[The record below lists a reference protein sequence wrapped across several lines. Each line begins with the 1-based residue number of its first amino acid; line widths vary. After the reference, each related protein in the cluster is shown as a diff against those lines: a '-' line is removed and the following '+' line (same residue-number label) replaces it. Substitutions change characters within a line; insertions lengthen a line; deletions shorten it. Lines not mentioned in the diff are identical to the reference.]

1 MALKLRRGTNA
12 GRTAITPAEGE
23 PIFTTD
29 TKQLYIGDGTTAGG
43 VAVGGGGVSDG
54 DKGDITVSGG
64 GTVWTIDA
72 GAVVEADIATNAV
85 TNTKIANDA
94 VTYAKIQNVS
104 TNSRLLGRASAGAG
118 DIEEITIGSGLS
130 LTGTTLSASGGG
142 GGGDIPTFMVV
153 KSADETVLNS
163 TAAQFDD
170 HLFYSAPAFNRHYYF
185 EATIYVERSITGGGG
200 DQPGIKFAFGNDSN
214 IQGLF
219 NCIPLFPSQ
228 TVWVY
233 GAFTANSTVD
243 YTTAIS
249 HPIAFKIQGTFRPLS
264 GNANLRFVW
273 AQSTASS
280 TIGTVVKKGSKLLVW
295 DLTL

>member
-1 MALKLRRGTNA
+1 MALKLRRGTET

-43 VAVGGGGVSDG
+43 VAVGGGGGVSDG
-54 DKGDITVSGG
+54 DKGDITVSGSG
-64 GTVWTIDA
+64 ATWTID
-72 GAVVEADIATNAV
+72 
-85 TNTKIANDA
+85 NDA

-104 TNSRLLGRASAGAG
+104 AASRLLGRGSASGSG
-118 DIEEITIGSGLS
+118 DVEEITIGSGLS

-170 HLFYSAPAFNRHYYF
+170 HLVFTAPAFNRHYYF
-185 EATIYVERSITGGGG
+185 EAMIYVERSNLGGSG
-200 DQPGIKFAFGNDSN
+200 DQPGIKFAFGNDSG
-214 IQGLF
+214 IQGLL
-219 NCIPLFPSQ
+219 NCSPLFPSA
-228 TVWVY
+228 TVAVY
-233 GAFTANSTVD
+233 GAFAGLSLIE
-243 YTTAIS
+243 YTTAITQ
-249 HPIAFKIQGTFRPLS
+249 PIAFKIHGTFRPLS
-264 GNANLRFVW
+264 SNPNLRFVW
-273 AQSTASS
+273 AQSTAS
-280 TIGTVVKKGSKLLVW
+280 TTVGTVVKKGSKLLVW

>member
-1 MALKLRRGTNA
+1 MALKFRRGTNA

-43 VAVGGGGVSDG
+43 VAVGGGGGVSDG
-54 DKGDITVSGG
+54 DKGDITVSSSGA
-64 GTVWTIDA
+64 TWTID
-72 GAVVEADIATNAV
+72 
-85 TNTKIANDA
+85 NDA
-94 VTYAKIQNVS
+94 VTYAKMQNVS
-104 TNSRLLGRASAGAG
+104 AASRLLGRGSASGSG
-118 DIEEITIGSGLS
+118 DVEELTIGSGLS
-130 LTGTTLSASGGG
+130 LTGTTLSASGG

-170 HLFYSAPAFNRHYYF
+170 HLVYSAPAFNRHYYF
-185 EATIYVERSITGGGG
+185 EATIYVERSVTGGGG